1 MEVPKKIE
9 SKQLENLNQRIEDIL
24 LKEPQTEIECVAF
37 IENAN
42 IIVKD
47 AQALNLEGTKE
58 VLRLQGYIAFIY
70 CDLGKYDIT
79 EKKIYDILGA
89 IRQQKLEH
97 LEARC
102 SLLLSAIYFEQ
113 GKFDETIK
121 IGTKGIEL
129 YLKLKKPQNLAA
141 LFNNVAGAYL
151 ELGHYERA
159 LSFYYQALENSKQ
172 YGDAT
177 ILGTISYNIIH
188 CLLLQKRYDIVE
200 KEFERFKRRIADNDQ
215 DKNMLVWLYIS
226 YCEFYYKTTNTKK
239 TLEYA
244 EKLRVLS
251 KETKGHLHIVYA
263 AWHNARIKNKLKFHK
278 EAFVFAL
285 RILEYSLK
293 SKSITKKLLA
303 YLAIGSILCDD
314 AENQDYYWKQSRL
327 LDEFEGETIRVLKKA
342 ERLVEEL
349 NFTDKKIYVYNL
361 LEKFYVQ
368 NKDFEKAYVY
378 SVKTRQIEAY
388 IYDIEK
394 NDLVFRLQEEFNVQE
409 NQRKIDFQEQLL
421 VHQKEINASLEFFA
435 YRASHDMREPLKN
448 IYSFAKILQNE
459 REQVGEEDYKEI
471 LGFIIDCSNR
481 LLVLTKDLLEYSRL
495 GRIVSSTK
503 IVPLKNII
511 QAVKSNLSEQ
521 INEVNAILKLEE
533 EMPMIYVHE
542 SLLIQLFQNLI
553 SNALKFRNK
562 DIQTIIEVSF
572 FQEKDTVTYFV
583 KDNGIGIE
591 ENKLKRIF
599 EPFARLHHRKA
610 YEGSGIGLTS
620 CQKIVEQYGGQIWA
634 ESTIEKGSSFYFT
647 FPNNQE
653 EKTNENINCK

>member
-9 SKQLENLNQRIEDIL
+9 SKQLESLNQRIEDIL

-47 AQALNLEGTKE
+47 AQVLNLEENKE
-58 VLRLQGYIAFIY
+58 VLTLQGYISFVY
-70 CDLGKYDIT
+70 CNLGNYDLT
-79 EKKIYDILGA
+79 EKKIHSILGA

-97 LEARC
+97 LEARS

-113 GKFDETIK
+113 GKFDETIE
-121 IGTKGIEL
+121 IGTKGIDL
-129 YLKLKKPQNLAA
+129 YVKLEKPHNLAP

-159 LSFYYQALENSKQ
+159 LFFYYQALEKSKKYRNSI
-172 YGDAT
+172 
-177 ILGTISYNIIH
+177 ILGTVSYNIIH
-188 CLLLQKRYDIVE
+188 CLLLQKRYDVVE
-200 KEFERFKRRIADNDQ
+200 KEFERFKMRIADNDQ
-215 DKNMLVWLYIS
+215 DENMFVWLYIS
-226 YCEFYYKTTNTKK
+226 YCEFYYKKNNTEKI
-239 TLEYA
+239 LEYS
-244 EKLRVLS
+244 EKLKNLS
-251 KETKGHLHIVYA
+251 DETKVHLHIVYA
-263 AWHNARIKNKLKFHK
+263 AWHNARIKNQLKLHK

-285 RILEYSLK
+285 RILDYSLK
-293 SKSITKKLLA
+293 NKSTSKLLLA
-303 YLAIGSILCDD
+303 YLAIGEILCDD
-314 AENQDYYWKQSRL
+314 RENQDYYWKQSRL
-327 LDEFEGETIRVLKKA
+327 LDEFEGEIIRVLKKA
-342 ERLVEEL
+342 ELLVEEL

-368 NKDFEKAYVY
+368 NKDFEKAYIY
-378 SVKTRQIEAY
+378 SAKTRQVEAH

-421 VHQKEINASLEFFA
+421 VHQKEINTSLEFFA
-435 YRASHDMREPLKN
+435 YRASHDIREPLKN
-448 IYSFAKILQNE
+448 IYSFANILQNE
-459 REQVGEEDYKEI
+459 REQVSSEDYKEI
-471 LGFIIDCSNR
+471 LEFIIECSNR

-495 GRIVSSTK
+495 GRIVSYTK
-503 IVPLKNII
+503 IVPLKNVL

-521 INEVNAILKLEE
+521 LNAINAVLEFDK
-533 EMPMIYVHE
+533 EMPTIYVHE

-562 DIQTIIEVSF
+562 DIQTIITVSF
-572 FQEKDTVTYFV
+572 FQEKDKITYFV

-591 ENKLKRIF
+591 KSKYKKIF

-620 CQKIVEQYGGQIWA
+620 CQKIVEQYGGKIWV
-634 ESTIEKGSSFYFT
+634 ESTLEKGSSFYFT

-653 EKTNENINCK
+653 EKIDESS